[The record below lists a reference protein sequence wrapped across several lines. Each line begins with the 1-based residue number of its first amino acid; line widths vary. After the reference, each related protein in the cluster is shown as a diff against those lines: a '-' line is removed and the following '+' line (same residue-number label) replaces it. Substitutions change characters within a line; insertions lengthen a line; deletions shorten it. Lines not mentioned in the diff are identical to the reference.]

1 MLGMSMTKPAML
13 MLRIPAWGLAVY
25 VGMLRVQL
33 APPPPPPP
41 LLLLLL
47 LLLLAREY
55 ETAA

>member
-1 MLGMSMTKPAML
+1 MTKPAML